1 MKELFRH
8 VDFHIEGWENLPN
21 ESGHIFI
28 YNHLINHESYT
39 LPNDF
44 QITLDSHFLSAMIL
58 DVKYDDPGIRIVRIP
73 DDGEYGHQNY
83 CLVELYIPLCDISFQ
98 FLHFPLLGQKHI
110 LSPPCQ
116 HGQQIYHLRELNNIL

>member
-1 MKELFRH
+1 MKQEKRDFNFYQGLINIYQEVTENTSELSPFGVRKACAGRVKELFRH
-8 VDFHIEGWENLPN
+8 VEFHIEGWANLPN

-58 DVKYDDPGIRIVRIP
+58 DVKV
-73 DDGEYGHQNY
+73 
-83 CLVELYIPLCDISFQ
+83 
-98 FLHFPLLGQKHI
+98 
-110 LSPPCQ
+110 
-116 HGQQIYHLRELNNIL
+116 